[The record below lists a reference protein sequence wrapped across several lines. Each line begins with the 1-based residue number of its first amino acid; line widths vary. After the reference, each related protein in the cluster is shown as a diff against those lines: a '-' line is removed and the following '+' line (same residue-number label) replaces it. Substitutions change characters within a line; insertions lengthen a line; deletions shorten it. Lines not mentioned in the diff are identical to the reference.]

1 MLCQSLKLAKDPY
14 KIMSD
19 DAFAIYTLLKEDK
32 RYGVE
37 AYTFVRDA
45 LAYAQDILRMGQES
59 DVEPTLDLDSEKA
72 TPERHLSGQ
81 DLCEAIRQYSIDQ
94 FGYMARIVLKNWGIH
109 STADIGN
116 IVYNLISIG
125 WMKKSDED
133 RRDHFDNVF
142 DFEEAFE
149 KTFQFTQSI

>member
-1 MLCQSLKLAKDPY
+1 
-14 KIMSD
+14 MSD
-19 DAFAIYTLLKEDK
+19 DAFAIYKLLKDDE

-45 LAYAQDILRMGQES
+45 LAYAQDVLRMGQES
-59 DVEPTLDLDSEKA
+59 DVEPTLDLETEKSA
-72 TPERHLSGQ
+72 PERHLTGQ
-81 DLCEAIRQYSIDQ
+81 DLCEAIRLYSIDQ
-94 FGYMARIVLKNWGIH
+94 FGYMARIVLKNWGIL
-109 STADIGN
+109 STSDIGN

-125 WMKKSDED
+125 WMKKSSED
-133 RRDHFDNVF
+133 RRDHFDDVF

>member
-1 MLCQSLKLAKDPY
+1 
-14 KIMSD
+14 MSD
-19 DAFAIYTLLKEDK
+19 DAFAIYKLLKDDE

-45 LAYAQDILRMGQES
+45 LAYAQDVLRMGQES
-59 DVEPTLDLDSEKA
+59 DVEPTLDLETEKS
-72 TPERHLSGQ
+72 TPERHLTGQ
-81 DLCEAIRQYSIDQ
+81 DLCEAIRLYSIDQ
-94 FGYMARIVLKNWGIH
+94 FGYMARIVLKNWGIL
-109 STADIGN
+109 STSDIGN

-125 WMKKSDED
+125 WMKKSSED
-133 RRDHFDNVF
+133 RRDHFDDVF